1 MDILNTLCNEFMVT
15 AEWIEQLRQVI
26 SDQQEKAVLRK
37 AVIELCC
44 FRGDLS
50 RWTGCTND
58 SMDMP
63 KASDLHNE
71 TLIIKLI
78 KSCKQNLDMVH
89 ETLLDA
95 QKQVGST
102 LILEDLR
109 RINNFLK
116 DIKEHLDHMYLRL
129 VPRTVYYAPVYAS
142 KPQMR

>member
-1 MDILNTLCNEFMVT
+1 
-15 AEWIEQLRQVI
+15 
-26 SDQQEKAVLRK
+26 
-37 AVIELCC
+37 
-44 FRGDLS
+44 
-50 RWTGCTND
+50 
-58 SMDMP
+58 MDMP

-116 DIKEHLDHMYLRL
+116 DIAEIEAEFSKELNMEPDRKSSSGFVPIHLA
-129 VPRTVYYAPVYAS
+129 TAS
-142 KPQMR
+142 GPMEENY